1 MIYCMQNKSTW
12 SYENR
17 VSKHFVIFRNF
28 PLFNHLTCMYC
39 VVCLFRFFFLLVL
52 WLGICVEV
60 DVGRITIIPPFPSR
74 FFCLPTILSLRLFYT
89 GVAWGIE
96 SLRCDSTSGNLNKTS
111 VREKS
116 RGDYLAIGCVFP
128 SYSMIFRLC
137 QTWEDYVRVI
147 GLKRGVMWCA
157 RGQRTRGINH
167 ITTSWRP
174 INGLFLHWR
183 GFLKGCKN
191 T

>member
-1 MIYCMQNKSTW
+1 
-12 SYENR
+12 
-17 VSKHFVIFRNF
+17 
-28 PLFNHLTCMYC
+28 MYVLC
-39 VVCLFRFFFLLVL
+39 CLLISFFFFFACFVARDLCRSGCRQNYHHTPLPL
-52 WLGICVEV
+52 SI
-60 DVGRITIIPPFPSR
+60 
-74 FFCLPTILSLRLFYT
+74 FCLPTILSLRLFYT

-116 RGDYLAIGCVFP
+116 RGDYRAIGCVFP

-147 GLKRGVMWCA
+147 GLKRGVMWWA